1 MMSVSDED
9 TRAGRKG
16 LVAAYA
22 RRIVEA
28 LRWLA
33 ASLLTLGLAG
43 LCVARVLDPSHAP
56 TVQEGSY
63 SRLEVGLSHGAS
75 RSDYRGG
82 ATVNGA
88 APTGFRPSSGVTAI
102 SRAASP
108 I

>member
-1 MMSVSDED
+1 MSVSDED

-63 SRLEVGLSHGAS
+63 SRLEAGLSHRAS
-75 RSDYRGG
+75 RSDYRR

-88 APTGFRPSSGVTAI
+88 APTAI
-102 SRAASP
+102 SRTASP